1 VILRVVA
8 ADTDRLRDLMF
19 ERVAEMDGFS
29 RSQTMIILG
38 TDSDL
43 DGPPI

>member
-1 VILRVVA
+1 
-8 ADTDRLRDLMF
+8 
-19 ERVAEMDGFS
+19 MDGFS

-38 TDSDL
+38 SDFEA

>member
-1 VILRVVA
+1 MSSVVA
-8 ADTDRLRDLMF
+8 ADTDSLRELMF
-19 ERVAEMDGFS
+19 KEVAKMDGFS

-38 TDSDL
+38 TDFEA

>member
-1 VILRVVA
+1 MLRVVA
-8 ADTDRLRDLMF
+8 ADTDSLRELMF
-19 ERVAEMDGFS
+19 DEIAEMDGFS

-38 TDSDL
+38 SDFEA